1 MTVEQPRGRH
11 EGLVRK
17 REPLVLLY
25 TGHGKGKTSS
35 ALGVTMRAWGRGWK
49 ICWLQFIKSKTAN
62 YGETRAAA
70 RMGIEMIP
78 LGDGFTWLS
87 KDIEHD
93 IALARECWA
102 LAREKIE
109 SGAYDLVVLDEIT
122 YPITYGWLDVDEV
135 IAALRER
142 PADVHLILT
151 GRDAAPRAGRVR
163 RPRDGDDRGQ
173 APLPARHQ
181 GPARPRLLTCA
192 DPATGGKGTGR
203 APSLPLWERAGGEG
217 SVAPRRGHRGR
228 SGAGGPG

>member
-62 YGETRAAA
+62 YGETRAA
-70 RMGIEMIP
+70 REMGIEMIP

-87 KDIEHD
+87 KDINKD
-93 IALARECWA
+93 IALARECWV

-109 SGAYDLVVLDEIT
+109 SAAYDLVVLDEIT
-122 YPITYGWLDVDEV
+122 YPITYGWLEADDVISV
-135 IAALRER
+135 LRDR
-142 PADVHLILT
+142 PADVHIIMT
-151 GRDAAPRAGRVR
+151 GRNAAPELVEFADLVTEMTEVKHPYQQGIKAQ
-163 RPRDGDDRGQ
+163 RGI
-173 APLPARHQ
+173 
-181 GPARPRLLTCA
+181 
-192 DPATGGKGTGR
+192 DF
-203 APSLPLWERAGGEG
+203 
-217 SVAPRRGHRGR
+217 
-228 SGAGGPG
+228 